1 MKKIY
6 NASSVTSTGQAYVM
20 RDPGN
25 MVKNINKLYARAL
38 YESLEGK
45 NAKETE
51 KIVSI
56 FLDLLKKKGDLHR
69 IQKVVKEF
77 EELYNQKNGICKLK
91 ISSAFPLEEK
101 TVEKIAKKLD
111 VKDYELETKI
121 EKNLIGGYVARYGD
135 NLIDASVKNNLK
147 KLTSILSS

>member
-1 MKKIY
+1 
-6 NASSVTSTGQAYVM
+6 
-20 RDPGN
+20 
-25 MVKNINKLYARAL
+25 MVKNANKLYARAL

-45 NAKETE
+45 SATETE
-51 KIVSI
+51 KTISN

-91 ISSAFPLEEK
+91 IASAFPLDK
-101 TVEKIAKKLD
+101 NTVEKIVKYLA

-121 EKNLIGGYVARYGD
+121 EKDLIGGFVAQYDD
-135 NLIDASVKNNLK
+135 NRIDASIKNNLK
-147 KLTSILSS
+147 KLYKTLTV